1 MMVITTVDNLLITF
15 FNFFSEKKSEVSTQ
29 KMVNE
34 SEEDDYGKE
43 ADIWCAIPR

>member
-15 FNFFSEKKSEVSTQ
+15 FNFFSEKSEVSTQ